1 MSPFEP
7 EALMIETEQS
17 PLLARLE
24 YLREEH
30 RALDAAVDAL
40 RQNSVVDQLKI
51 ARLKKRKLSLKDQ
64 IAALEDQ
71 LSPSIIA

>member
-1 MSPFEP
+1 M
-7 EALMIETEQS
+7 ADIIERS
-17 PLLARLE
+17 SLAARLE

-40 RQNSVVDQLKI
+40 RSDSIIDQLKI

-64 IAALEDQ
+64 IAFLEDQ
-71 LSPSIIA
+71 MNPDIIA

>member
-1 MSPFEP
+1 M
-7 EALMIETEQS
+7 ADIEQS
-17 PLLARLE
+17 SVRARLE

-40 RQNSVVDQLKI
+40 RANGVVDQLKI

-64 IAALEDQ
+64 IAHLEDQ
-71 LSPSIIA
+71 LNPDIIA